1 MPQIIDP
8 QLIRARLET
17 DRAWTAF
24 ALADLDP
31 HYAPFATWFGPT
43 DSRQTLGLVYS
54 AFARPL
60 VVYSGPVAD
69 GAAVFE
75 EMDMAMGLSADAHI
89 VVKPELLPTVVVRY
103 HSYEARPML
112 RMVLDLARPR
122 ALARETQVVRLGP
135 DDLESVQALYAEAPP
150 EFFVPAQLGQGC
162 YYGVREGGAIIAIA
176 GTHVVSPQ
184 SRVAALGNVH
194 TRSDRRG
201 RGLATAVT
209 SAVTRELIRAGA
221 TTIVLNVRDDNDQA
235 RRVYE
240 RLGYAE
246 YCRYYEGIATRSLTR

>member
-1 MPQIIDP
+1 MPRLADP

-31 HYAPFATWFGPT
+31 PYAPFAAWFGPAN
-43 DSRQTLGLVYS
+43 SHQTLGLVYS

-60 VVYSGPVAD
+60 VVYTGPAEG
-69 GAAVFE
+69 GAAVFD
-75 EMDMAMGLSADAHI
+75 EMDIALGASADAHI
-89 VVKPELLPTVVVRY
+89 VVKPELLPTVVAHY
-103 HSYEARPML
+103 HTYEARPMV
-112 RMVLDLARPR
+112 RMVLDLGRRRGLASE
-122 ALARETQVVRLGP
+122 ALVARLGP

-150 EFFVPAQLGQGC
+150 EFFFPAQLGQGC
-162 YYGVREGGAIIAIA
+162 YYGVREEGAIIAIA
-176 GTHVVSPQ
+176 GTHVVSAA
-184 SRVAALGNVH
+184 SRVAAIGNVH

-209 SAVTRELIRAGA
+209 SAVTRELLRTGVS
-221 TTIVLNVRDDNDQA
+221 TIVLNVRDDNDQA

-246 YCRYYEGIATRSLTR
+246 YCRYYEGIATRRLTR